1 MNQFDLSMNKLK
13 KKFQEMGFGAQ
24 DPVINHVLGI
34 FSMANLDARSEN
46 DMNVLIGKIEQLV
59 NMDPEVLMNRLKVK
73 IGKMKAE
80 QDAMNQYYEE
90 KKEDLEIDSERRLDE
105 VQENSLE
112 NAQMQTAQEEIEE
125 EQELFLLD
133 RLGRNPRL
141 QVREELEER
150 NLQDRQKALMERS
163 LKILEALEKI
173 KQATKGENGILEIGG
188 DIFKGMNSREI
199 KQQLGLLKAMGVQE
213 VSKDDN
219 GNILENEGREIA
231 IETLTEKDMEY
242 IEKGEIELGI
252 PLETLRS
259 IEWMQKDNK
268 MKEWFKTRDISL
280 PENETTFVK
289 GIDDVNGPE
298 VPKVIDEGR

>member
-1 MNQFDLSMNKLK
+1 MKNVELLLNDLKM
-13 KKFQEMGFGAQ
+13 KFTQMGFGSQ
-24 DPVINHVLGI
+24 DPVINNVLGI
-34 FSMANLDARSEN
+34 LSNESFNARTPEAIE
-46 DMNVLIGKIEQLV
+46 VLTGKIEQLV

-90 KKEDLEIDSERRLDE
+90 KKEDLEIDSDRRLDE

-112 NAQMQTAQEEIEE
+112 NAQMQNAQEEMEE

-163 LKILEALEKI
+163 LRILEALEKI

-213 VSKDDN
+213 ISRDDG
-219 GNILENEGREIA
+219 GNVLENEGREIS
-231 IETLTEKDMEY
+231 IETLTEKDMKD
-242 IEKGEIELGI
+242 IEKGEMDLGI

-268 MKEWFKTRDISL
+268 MKEWFKARDISV
-280 PENETTFVK
+280 PENEPTFVK
-289 GIDDVNGPE
+289 GIDDVKGPE
-298 VPKVIDEGR
+298 VPKIIDEGR